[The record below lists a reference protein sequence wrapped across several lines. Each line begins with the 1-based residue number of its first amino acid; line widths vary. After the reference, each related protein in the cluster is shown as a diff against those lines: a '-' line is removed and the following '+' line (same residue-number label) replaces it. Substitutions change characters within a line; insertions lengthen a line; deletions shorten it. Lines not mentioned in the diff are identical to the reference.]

1 MFMNIL
7 NHKHFI
13 SIIQLPGFGGV
24 GGVTNQVGRSSSTSG
39 VCSSPS
45 SSLPSSSRGSAA
57 SVASNSPTRSKVA
70 AGDSAAGVLPAA
82 RTTNETA
89 QSLDNQLRALDRFYQ
104 NKVRIPLHCRKTK

>member
-1 MFMNIL
+1 MDVQIAD
-7 NHKHFI
+7 
-13 SIIQLPGFGGV
+13 FGGG

-57 SVASNSPTRSKVA
+57 SVASSSPTRSKVA
-70 AGDSAAGVLPAA
+70 NGDPAAGGASPAV
-82 RTTNETA
+82 RTVNETA

-104 NKVRIPLHCRKTK
+104 NKVSYASIN